1 MKTLGIDLASQPTN
15 TASCLLEW
23 HELIPRVVKIERCCT
38 DALLD
43 SLAAEADA
51 AGVDAPFGWPK
62 SFRESVAAWTLSEWN
77 DQLRDRLTLRL
88 TDQWVTAK
96 IGLHPLRV
104 SADRIA
110 IPAMR
115 AMALLHRHRV
125 TDRSGPQSGKF
136 FEVYPAASL
145 KIWSL
150 TQNSSY
156 KGNKPNAPENRRQIL
171 AGLSKRFHTTF
182 PPEIA
187 KDDNTL
193 DALIA
198 ALTAHSA
205 KTGKTF
211 QPSPNE
217 VKAAQSEGWIHI
229 PSECTPN
236 NA

>member
-1 MKTLGIDLASQPTN
+1 MITLGIDLASQPSN

-23 HELIPRVVKIERCCT
+23 HELIPRVVKIEPRCT

-51 AGVDAPFGWPK
+51 VGVDAPFGWPE

-125 TDRSGPQSGKF
+125 ADRSGPQSGKF

-145 KIWSL
+145 KVWSL
-150 TQNSSY
+150 SQKGSY
-156 KGNKPNAPENRRQIL
+156 KTNSPEALKNRRKIL
-171 AGLSKRFHTTF
+171 DGLSKRFHTNF
-182 PPEIA
+182 RPDIA
-187 KDDNTL
+187 DDDNTL

-205 KTGKTF
+205 KAGQTF
-211 QPSPNE
+211 QPSPTQ
-217 VKAAQSEGWIHI
+217 VKTTHSEGWIHI
-229 PSECTPN
+229 PSDGTP
-236 NA
+236 AIA

>member
-1 MKTLGIDLASQPTN
+1 MKTLGIDLASQPSN
-15 TASCLLEW
+15 TASCLLAW
-23 HELIPRVVKIERCCT
+23 RDSIPTVAKLEPRCD

-43 SLAAEADA
+43 ALVMESDA
-51 AGVDAPFGWPK
+51 VGVDAPFGWPK
-62 SFRESVAAWTLSEWN
+62 SFCEAVAAWTLAEWN

-88 TDQWVTAK
+88 TDRWVTEK

-125 TDRSGPQSGKF
+125 TDRSGPLSGKF

-150 TQNSSY
+150 TQKSSY
-156 KGNKPNAPENRRQIL
+156 KGNKPNAPENRRKIL
-171 AGLSKRFHTTF
+171 TGLSKRFHTNF
-182 PPEIA
+182 PPDIA
-187 KDDNTL
+187 DDDNTL

-205 KTGKTF
+205 KAGQTF
-211 QPSPNE
+211 QPSPTQ
-217 VKAAQSEGWIHI
+217 VKTTHSEGWIHI
-229 PSECTPN
+229 PSDGTP
-236 NA
+236 AIA

>member
-1 MKTLGIDLASQPTN
+1 MKTLGIDLASQPSN

-23 HELIPRVVKIERCCT
+23 HELIPRVVKIEPRCT

-51 AGVDAPFGWPK
+51 VGVDAPFGWPE
-62 SFRESVAAWTLSEWN
+62 SFREAVAVWTFTEWN

-88 TDQWVTAK
+88 TDQWVTEK

-115 AMALLHRHRV
+115 AMALLHRNRV

-145 KIWSL
+145 KVWNL
-150 TQNSSY
+150 TQKGSY
-156 KGNKPNAPENRRQIL
+156 KTNTPEARKNRRKIL
-171 AGLSKRFHTTF
+171 DGLSERFHTNF
-182 PPEIA
+182 PPDIA
-187 KDDNTL
+187 DNDNKL

-198 ALTAHSA
+198 ALTAHNA
-205 KTGKTF
+205 KTGQTI
-211 QPSPNE
+211 QPSPNQA
-217 VKAAQSEGWIHI
+217 KTAQTEGWIHI
-229 PSECTPN
+229 PDDG
-236 NA
+236 NATA